1 MGNEDGMIFIPMVEN
16 YLLLNP
22 ISLTGKIEW
31 DLIGNIRWDE
41 TSYRKCYFWGDLKT
55 IAY

>member
-1 MGNEDGMIFIPMVEN
+1 MAGLVIILRIMMGNEDGMIFIPMVEN

-41 TSYRKCYFWGDLKT
+41 T
-55 IAY
+55 